1 MTEKAKI
8 VEQVKQSF
16 AHLQKAVLSLSDA
29 DDRETTNLALLL
41 LIARHLGEHLGQ
53 AIAYARINGL
63 TPPWTEEAQR
73 CTRLCS
79 IIRSKLCGPVPVS
92 GPATCS

>member
-29 DDRETTNLALLL
+29 DDRNTTNLACLL

-53 AIAYARINGL
+53 
-63 TPPWTEEAQR
+63 TD
-73 CTRLCS
+73 RLCADQRAHAALDR
-79 IIRSKLCGPVPVS
+79 RS
-92 GPATCS
+92 PALHAVM